1 MQDSDIAHRVFVSV
15 NMSDT
20 AEIIGQLQLADT
32 AWELHFY
39 SQTEVM
45 QNLQIKWLC
54 IQCHLILLL

>member
-32 AWELHFY
+32 QLGSSIFIHK
-39 SQTEVM
+39 QR
-45 QNLQIKWLC
+45 
-54 IQCHLILLL
+54 